1 MEMLNSVSM
10 LLASDLWTIIID
22 FFARTIVNY
31 GWAIIVFT
39 ICLKLVLSPLDVFQ
53 RVSTQKQSRVMAVIQ
68 PEINELQEKY
78 KNDREKLNQET
89 NKLYKKYKVNVG
101 GMCITMLVT
110 MAISLIVLFTLYS
123 SIRSYGNEKLYTTYQ
138 ELDKAYIEAETEYAT
153 LTDTDLTQEEYIEE
167 AVMLKYDE
175 LSEQNSWLWIKNV
188 WKSDTNTSQF
198 VDFDAYADHFNLKGE
213 DRELAEARY
222 DSITSTIV
230 GDGRDNNGYYV
241 IIIFAVLVS
250 FLTQLLSA
258 KLLAP
263 KGQKMNLTNKIM
275 MAVIPITMLILAM
288 TSNVVFTLYII
299 TNSLMTAI
307 ISTIISLVLRRMNKD
322 KDGKDIL
329 MKSRNIEVV
338 EYSRNYKK

>member
-1 MEMLNSVSM
+1 MEMLNSVSL

-22 FFARTIVNY
+22 FFAKTIVNY
-31 GWAIIVFT
+31 GWAIIIFT

-68 PEINELQEKY
+68 PEINALQEKY

-123 SIRSYGNEKLYTTYQ
+123 SIRSYGTEKLYTTYQ
-138 ELDKAYIEAETEYAT
+138 ELDQAYVEAETEYAT
-153 LTDTDLTQEEYIEE
+153 ITDTDLTQEEYIEE
-167 AVMLKYDE
+167 AIMLKYNE

-198 VDFDAYADHFNLKGE
+198 VDFDDYADHFNLEGE
-213 DRELAEARY
+213 DRDLAKSRY
-222 DSITSTIV
+222 DSITSTII
-230 GDGRDNNGYYV
+230 GDGKDNNGYYV

-250 FLTQLLSA
+250 FLTQFLSA

-307 ISTIISLVLRRMNKD
+307 ISTIISLVLKRMNKD
-322 KDGKDIL
+322 KDDKDIL

>member
-68 PEINELQEKY
+68 PEINKLQEKY

-198 VDFDAYADHFNLKGE
+198 VDFDAYADHFNLEGE

-322 KDGKDIL
+322 KDDKDIL

>member
-1 MEMLNSVSM
+1 MLNSVSM

-89 NKLYKKYKVNVG
+89 KKLYKKYKVNVG

-198 VDFDAYADHFNLKGE
+198 VDFDAYADHFNLEGE

-322 KDGKDIL
+322 KDDKDIL

>member
-1 MEMLNSVSM
+1 MEMLNSVSL
-10 LLASDLWTIIID
+10 LLASNFWTTIID
-22 FFARTIVNY
+22 FFAKAIVNY

-39 ICLKLVLSPLDVFQ
+39 ICLKLVLSPLDILQ
-53 RVSTQKQSRVMAVIQ
+53 RVSSQKQSRVMAVIQ
-68 PEINELQEKY
+68 PEINALQEKY

-123 SIRSYGNEKLYTTYQ
+123 SIRSYGTEKLYTTYQ
-138 ELDKAYIEAETEYAT
+138 ELDNAYIAAESEYST
-153 LTDTDLTQEEYIEE
+153 LTDTDLTQEEYIDQ
-167 AVMLKYDE
+167 AIILKYDE
-175 LSEQNSWLWIKNV
+175 LSKQNSWLWIKNV

-198 VDFDAYADHFNLKGE
+198 VEFDDYADHFNLEGE
-213 DRELAEARY
+213 DRELAKARY

-230 GDGRDNNGYYV
+230 GDGKDNNGYYL

-250 FLTQLLSA
+250 FLTQFLST
-258 KLLAP
+258 KVLAP

-288 TSNVVFTLYII
+288 TSNVVFTLYIS
-299 TNSLMTAI
+299 TNSVMAAI
-307 ISTIISLVLRRMNKD
+307 ISTIISLVLRRINKGKND
-322 KDGKDIL
+322 KDIL

>member
-138 ELDKAYIEAETEYAT
+138 ELDKAYIEAETEYAS

-198 VDFDAYADHFNLKGE
+198 VDFDAYADHFNLEGE
-213 DRELAEARY
+213 DRKLAEARY

-322 KDGKDIL
+322 KDDKDIL

>member
-198 VDFDAYADHFNLKGE
+198 VDFDAYADHFNLEGE

-322 KDGKDIL
+322 KNDKDIL

>member
-1 MEMLNSVSM
+1 MLNSVSM

-138 ELDKAYIEAETEYAT
+138 ELDKAYIEAETEYAS

-198 VDFDAYADHFNLKGE
+198 VDFDAYADHFNLEGE

-322 KDGKDIL
+322 KDDKDIL

>member
-1 MEMLNSVSM
+1 MLNSVSL
-10 LLASDLWTIIID
+10 LLANDFWTIIID

-53 RVSTQKQSRVMAVIQ
+53 RVSTQKQSRVMAVMQ
-68 PEINELQEKY
+68 PEITALQEKY
-78 KNDREKLNQET
+78 KKDREKLNQET
-89 NKLYKKYKVNVG
+89 NKLYKKYRVNVG
-101 GMCITMLVT
+101 GMCFTMLIT

-138 ELDKAYIEAETEYAT
+138 DLDNAYIEAQTEYAT
-153 LTDTDLTQEEYIEE
+153 LTDADLSQEEYIAQ
-167 AVMLKYDE
+167 AVRIKYDE
-175 LSEQNSWLWIKNV
+175 ISEQNSWLWIKNV

-198 VDFDAYADHFNLKGE
+198 VDFDDYADHFNLEGE
-213 DRELAEARY
+213 ERDNARVRY
-222 DSITSTIV
+222 DSIVSTIV

-241 IIIFAVLVS
+241 IMIFAVLVS
-250 FLTQLLSA
+250 FLTQFLSA

-275 MAVIPITMLILAM
+275 LAVIPITMLILAM

-307 ISTIISLVLRRMNKD
+307 ISTIISLVLKRINKNKD
-322 KDGKDIL
+322 DKDL
-329 MKSRNIEVV
+329 LLKSRNVEVV

>member
-1 MEMLNSVSM
+1 MEMLNSVSL

-22 FFARTIVNY
+22 FFAKTIVNY
-31 GWAIIVFT
+31 GWSIIIFT

-68 PEINELQEKY
+68 PEINALQEKY

-123 SIRSYGNEKLYTTYQ
+123 SIRSYGTEKLYTTYQ
-138 ELDKAYIEAETEYAT
+138 ELDQAYVEAETEYAT
-153 LTDTDLTQEEYIEE
+153 ITDTDLTQEEYIEE
-167 AVMLKYDE
+167 AIMLKYNE

-198 VDFDAYADHFNLKGE
+198 VDFDDYADHFNLEGE
-213 DRELAEARY
+213 DRDLAKSRY
-222 DSITSTIV
+222 DSITSTII
-230 GDGRDNNGYYV
+230 GDGKDNNGYYV

-250 FLTQLLSA
+250 FLTQFLSA

-307 ISTIISLVLRRMNKD
+307 ISTIISLVLKRMNKD
-322 KDGKDIL
+322 KDDKDKL

>member
-1 MEMLNSVSM
+1 MLNSVSL

-22 FFARTIVNY
+22 FFAKTIVNY
-31 GWAIIVFT
+31 GWAIIIFT

-68 PEINELQEKY
+68 AEINALQEKY

-123 SIRSYGNEKLYTTYQ
+123 SIRSYGTEKLYTTYQ
-138 ELDKAYIEAETEYAT
+138 ELDHAYVEAETEYAT
-153 LTDTDLTQEEYIEE
+153 ITDTDLTQEEYIEE
-167 AVMLKYDE
+167 AIMLKYNE

-198 VDFDAYADHFNLKGE
+198 VDFDDYADHFNLEGE
-213 DRELAEARY
+213 DRDLAKSRY
-222 DSITSTIV
+222 DSITSTII
-230 GDGRDNNGYYV
+230 GDGKDNNGYYV

-250 FLTQLLSA
+250 FLTQFLSA

-307 ISTIISLVLRRMNKD
+307 ISTIISLVLKRMNKD
-322 KDGKDIL
+322 KDDKDIL

>member
-1 MEMLNSVSM
+1 MLNSVSL

-22 FFARTIVNY
+22 FFAKTIVNY
-31 GWAIIVFT
+31 GWSIIIFT

-68 PEINELQEKY
+68 PEINALQEKY

-123 SIRSYGNEKLYTTYQ
+123 SIRSYGTEKLYTTYQ
-138 ELDKAYIEAETEYAT
+138 ELDQAYVEAETEYAT
-153 LTDTDLTQEEYIEE
+153 ITDTDLTQEEYIEE
-167 AVMLKYDE
+167 AIMLKYNE

-198 VDFDAYADHFNLKGE
+198 VDFDDYADHFNLEGE
-213 DRELAEARY
+213 DRDLAKSRY
-222 DSITSTIV
+222 DSITSTII
-230 GDGRDNNGYYV
+230 GDGKDNNGYYV

-250 FLTQLLSA
+250 FLTQFLSA

-307 ISTIISLVLRRMNKD
+307 ISTIISLVLKRMNKD
-322 KDGKDIL
+322 KDDKDKL

>member
-1 MEMLNSVSM
+1 MLNSVSL

-22 FFARTIVNY
+22 FFAKTIVNY
-31 GWAIIVFT
+31 GWAIIIFT

-68 PEINELQEKY
+68 PEINALQEKY

-123 SIRSYGNEKLYTTYQ
+123 SIRSYGTEKLYTTYQ
-138 ELDKAYIEAETEYAT
+138 ELDQAYVEAETEYAT
-153 LTDTDLTQEEYIEE
+153 ITDTDLTQEEYIEE
-167 AVMLKYDE
+167 AIMLKYNE

-198 VDFDAYADHFNLKGE
+198 VDFDDYADHFNLEGE
-213 DRELAEARY
+213 DRDLAKSRY
-222 DSITSTIV
+222 DSITSTII
-230 GDGRDNNGYYV
+230 GDGKDNNGYYV

-250 FLTQLLSA
+250 FLTQFLSA

-307 ISTIISLVLRRMNKD
+307 ISTIISLVLKRMNKD
-322 KDGKDIL
+322 KDDKDIL

>member
-198 VDFDAYADHFNLKGE
+198 VDFDAYADHFNLEGE

-322 KDGKDIL
+322 KDDKDIL

>member
-1 MEMLNSVSM
+1 MLNSVSL

-22 FFARTIVNY
+22 FFAKTIVNY
-31 GWAIIVFT
+31 GWAIIIFT

-68 PEINELQEKY
+68 PEINALQEKY

-123 SIRSYGNEKLYTTYQ
+123 SIRSYGTEKLYTTYQ
-138 ELDKAYIEAETEYAT
+138 ELDQAYVEAETEYAT
-153 LTDTDLTQEEYIEE
+153 ITDTDLTQEEYIEE
-167 AVMLKYDE
+167 AIMFKYNE

-198 VDFDAYADHFNLKGE
+198 VDFDDYADHFNLEGE
-213 DRELAEARY
+213 DRDLAKSRY
-222 DSITSTIV
+222 DSITSTII
-230 GDGRDNNGYYV
+230 GDGKDNNGYYV

-250 FLTQLLSA
+250 FLTQFLSA

-307 ISTIISLVLRRMNKD
+307 ISTIISLVLKRMNKD
-322 KDGKDIL
+322 KDDKDIL

>member
-1 MEMLNSVSM
+1 MEMLNSVSL

-22 FFARTIVNY
+22 FFAKTIVNY
-31 GWAIIVFT
+31 GWAIIIFT

-68 PEINELQEKY
+68 PEINALQEKY

-123 SIRSYGNEKLYTTYQ
+123 SIRSYGTEKLYTTYQ
-138 ELDKAYIEAETEYAT
+138 ELDHAYVEAETEYAT
-153 LTDTDLTQEEYIEE
+153 ITDTDLTQEEYIEE
-167 AVMLKYDE
+167 AIMLKYNE

-198 VDFDAYADHFNLKGE
+198 VDFDDYADHFNLEGE
-213 DRELAEARY
+213 DRDLAKSRY
-222 DSITSTIV
+222 DSITSTII
-230 GDGRDNNGYYV
+230 GDGKDNNGYYV

-250 FLTQLLSA
+250 FLTQFLSA

-307 ISTIISLVLRRMNKD
+307 ISTIISLVLKRMNKD
-322 KDGKDIL
+322 KDDKDIL

>member
-1 MEMLNSVSM
+1 MLNSVSM

-198 VDFDAYADHFNLKGE
+198 VDFDAYADHFNLEGE

-322 KDGKDIL
+322 KDDKDIL
-329 MKSRNIEVV
+329 IKSRNIEVV

>member
-1 MEMLNSVSM
+1 MLNSVSM

-198 VDFDAYADHFNLKGE
+198 VDFDAYADHFNLEGE

-322 KDGKDIL
+322 KNDKDIL

>member
-1 MEMLNSVSM
+1 MLNSVSL

-22 FFARTIVNY
+22 FFAKTIVNY
-31 GWAIIVFT
+31 GWAIIIFT

-68 PEINELQEKY
+68 PEINALQEKY

-123 SIRSYGNEKLYTTYQ
+123 SIRSYGTEKLYTTYQ
-138 ELDKAYIEAETEYAT
+138 ELDHAYVEAETEYAT
-153 LTDTDLTQEEYIEE
+153 ITDTDLTQEEYIEE
-167 AVMLKYDE
+167 AIMLKYNE

-198 VDFDAYADHFNLKGE
+198 VDFDDYADHFNLEGE
-213 DRELAEARY
+213 DRDLAKSRY
-222 DSITSTIV
+222 DSITSTII
-230 GDGRDNNGYYV
+230 GDGKDNNGYYV

-250 FLTQLLSA
+250 FLTQFLSA

-307 ISTIISLVLRRMNKD
+307 ISTIISLVLKRMNKD
-322 KDGKDIL
+322 KDDKDIL

>member
-1 MEMLNSVSM
+1 M
-10 LLASDLWTIIID
+10 
-22 FFARTIVNY
+22 
-31 GWAIIVFT
+31 
-39 ICLKLVLSPLDVFQ
+39 
-53 RVSTQKQSRVMAVIQ
+53 
-68 PEINELQEKY
+68 
-78 KNDREKLNQET
+78 
-89 NKLYKKYKVNVG
+89 
-101 GMCITMLVT
+101 
-110 MAISLIVLFTLYS
+110 
-123 SIRSYGNEKLYTTYQ
+123 
-138 ELDKAYIEAETEYAT
+138 
-153 LTDTDLTQEEYIEE
+153 
-167 AVMLKYDE
+167 
-175 LSEQNSWLWIKNV
+175 
-188 WKSDTNTSQF
+188 
-198 VDFDAYADHFNLKGE
+198 
-213 DRELAEARY
+213 
-222 DSITSTIV
+222 
-230 GDGRDNNGYYV
+230 

-322 KDGKDIL
+322 KDDKDIL

>member
-1 MEMLNSVSM
+1 M

-22 FFARTIVNY
+22 FFAKTIVNY
-31 GWAIIVFT
+31 GWAIIIFT

-68 PEINELQEKY
+68 PEINALQEKY

-123 SIRSYGNEKLYTTYQ
+123 SIRSYGTEKLYTTYQ
-138 ELDKAYIEAETEYAT
+138 ELDHAYVEAETEYAT
-153 LTDTDLTQEEYIEE
+153 ITDTDLTQEEYIEE
-167 AVMLKYDE
+167 AIMLKYNE

-198 VDFDAYADHFNLKGE
+198 VDFDDYADHFNLEGE
-213 DRELAEARY
+213 DRDLAKSRY
-222 DSITSTIV
+222 DSITSTII
-230 GDGRDNNGYYV
+230 GDGKDNNGYYV

-250 FLTQLLSA
+250 FLTQFLSA

-307 ISTIISLVLRRMNKD
+307 ISTIISLVLKRMNKD
-322 KDGKDIL
+322 KDDKDIL

>member
-1 MEMLNSVSM
+1 MLNSVSL
-10 LLASDLWTIIID
+10 LLASNFWTTIID
-22 FFARTIVNY
+22 FFAKAIVNY

-39 ICLKLVLSPLDVFQ
+39 ICLKLVLSPLYILQ
-53 RVSTQKQSRVMAVIQ
+53 RVSSQKQSRVMAVIQ
-68 PEINELQEKY
+68 PEINALQEKY

-123 SIRSYGNEKLYTTYQ
+123 SIRSYGTEKLYTTYQ
-138 ELDKAYIEAETEYAT
+138 ELDNAYIAAESEYST
-153 LTDTDLTQEEYIEE
+153 LTDTDLTQEEYIDQ
-167 AVMLKYDE
+167 AIILKYDE
-175 LSEQNSWLWIKNV
+175 LSKQNSWLWIKNV

-198 VDFDAYADHFNLKGE
+198 VEFDDYADHFNLEGE
-213 DRELAEARY
+213 DRELAKARY

-230 GDGRDNNGYYV
+230 GDGKDNNGYYL

-250 FLTQLLSA
+250 FLTQFLST

-288 TSNVVFTLYII
+288 TSNVVFTLYIS
-299 TNSLMTAI
+299 TNSVMAAI
-307 ISTIISLVLRRMNKD
+307 ISTIISLVLRRINKGKND
-322 KDGKDIL
+322 KDIL

>member
-1 MEMLNSVSM
+1 MLNSVSM

-31 GWAIIVFT
+31 GWAIIIFT

-68 PEINELQEKY
+68 PEINALQEKY

-123 SIRSYGNEKLYTTYQ
+123 SIRSYGTEKLYTTYQ
-138 ELDKAYIEAETEYAT
+138 ELDQAYVEAETEYAT
-153 LTDTDLTQEEYIEE
+153 IADTDLTQEEYIEE
-167 AVMLKYDE
+167 AIMLKYNE

-198 VDFDAYADHFNLKGE
+198 VDFDDYADHFNLEGE
-213 DRELAEARY
+213 DRDLAKLRY
-222 DSITSTIV
+222 DSITSTII
-230 GDGRDNNGYYV
+230 GDGKDNNGYYV

-250 FLTQLLSA
+250 FLTQFLSA

-307 ISTIISLVLRRMNKD
+307 ISTIISLVLKRMNKD
-322 KDGKDIL
+322 KDDKDIL

>member
-198 VDFDAYADHFNLKGE
+198 VDFDAYADHFNLERE

>member
-1 MEMLNSVSM
+1 MLNSVSL

-22 FFARTIVNY
+22 FFAKTIVNY
-31 GWAIIVFT
+31 GWAIIIFT

-68 PEINELQEKY
+68 PEINALQEKY

-123 SIRSYGNEKLYTTYQ
+123 SIRSYGTEKLYTTYQ
-138 ELDKAYIEAETEYAT
+138 ELDHAYVEAETEYAT
-153 LTDTDLTQEEYIEE
+153 ITDTDLTQEEYIEE
-167 AVMLKYDE
+167 AIMLKYNE

-198 VDFDAYADHFNLKGE
+198 VDFDDYADHFNLEGE
-213 DRELAEARY
+213 DRDLAKSRY
-222 DSITSTIV
+222 DSITSTII
-230 GDGRDNNGYYV
+230 GDGKDNNGYYV

-250 FLTQLLSA
+250 FLTQFLSA

-322 KDGKDIL
+322 KDDKDIL

>member
-1 MEMLNSVSM
+1 MLNSVSL
-10 LLASDLWTIIID
+10 LLASSFWTTIID
-22 FFARTIVNY
+22 FFAKAIVNY

-39 ICLKLVLSPLDVFQ
+39 ICLKLVLSPLDILQ
-53 RVSTQKQSRVMAVIQ
+53 RVSSQKQSRVMAVIQ
-68 PEINELQEKY
+68 PEINALQEKY

-123 SIRSYGNEKLYTTYQ
+123 SIRSYGTEKLYTTYQ
-138 ELDKAYIEAETEYAT
+138 ELDNAYIAAESEYST
-153 LTDTDLTQEEYIEE
+153 LTDTDLTQEEYIDQ
-167 AVMLKYDE
+167 AIILKYDE
-175 LSEQNSWLWIKNV
+175 LSKQNSWLWIKNV

-198 VDFDAYADHFNLKGE
+198 VEFDDYADHFNLEGE
-213 DRELAEARY
+213 DRELAKARY

-230 GDGRDNNGYYV
+230 GDGKDNNGYYL

-250 FLTQLLSA
+250 FLTQLLST

-288 TSNVVFTLYII
+288 TSNVVFTLYIS
-299 TNSLMTAI
+299 TNSVMAAI
-307 ISTIISLVLRRMNKD
+307 ISTIISLVLRRINKGKND
-322 KDGKDIL
+322 KDIL

>member
-39 ICLKLVLSPLDVFQ
+39 ICLKFVLSPLDVFQ

-198 VDFDAYADHFNLKGE
+198 VDFDAYADHFNLEGE
-213 DRELAEARY
+213 DRKLAEARY

-322 KDGKDIL
+322 KDDKDIL

>member
-10 LLASDLWTIIID
+10 LLASDFWTIIID

-39 ICLKLVLSPLDVFQ
+39 ICLKLVLSPLDIFQ

-68 PEINELQEKY
+68 PEINALQEKY

-89 NKLYKKYKVNVG
+89 NKLYKKYRVNVG
-101 GMCITMLVT
+101 GMCITMLLT

-138 ELDKAYIEAETEYAT
+138 ELDNAYIQAESDYEL
-153 LTDTDLTQEEYIEE
+153 LTDTDLTKEEYIEQ
-167 AVMLKYDE
+167 AVLVKYDE
-175 LSEQNSWLWIKNV
+175 ISEQNSWLWIKNV
-188 WKSDTNTSQF
+188 WKSDTNTSHF
-198 VDFDAYADHFNLKGE
+198 VDFEDYANHYNLEGE
-213 DRELAEARY
+213 DKDNAKARY
-222 DSITSTIV
+222 DSIVSTIV

-241 IIIFAVLVS
+241 IMIFAVLVS
-250 FLTQLLSA
+250 FLTQFLSA

-275 MAVIPITMLILAM
+275 MAIIPITMLILAM

-307 ISTIISLVLRRMNKD
+307 ISTIISLVLKKINKNKD
-322 KDGKDIL
+322 DKEIL
-329 MKSRNIEVV
+329 MKSRNVEVV

>member
-1 MEMLNSVSM
+1 MLNSVSM

-198 VDFDAYADHFNLKGE
+198 VDFDAYADHFNLEGE
-213 DRELAEARY
+213 DRKLAEARY

-322 KDGKDIL
+322 KDDKDIL

>member
-198 VDFDAYADHFNLKGE
+198 VDFDAYADHFNLEGE

-299 TNSLMTAI
+299 TNSLMTAN

-322 KDGKDIL
+322 KDDKDIL

>member
-110 MAISLIVLFTLYS
+110 VAISLIVLFTLYS

-198 VDFDAYADHFNLKGE
+198 VDFDAYADHFNLEGE

>member
-1 MEMLNSVSM
+1 MEMLNSVSL
-10 LLASDLWTIIID
+10 LLASNFWTTIID
-22 FFARTIVNY
+22 FFAKAIVNY

-39 ICLKLVLSPLDVFQ
+39 ICLKLVLSPLDILQ
-53 RVSTQKQSRVMAVIQ
+53 RVSSQKQSRVMAVIQ
-68 PEINELQEKY
+68 PEINALQEKY

-123 SIRSYGNEKLYTTYQ
+123 SIRSYGTEKLYTTYQ
-138 ELDKAYIEAETEYAT
+138 ELDNAYIAAESEYST
-153 LTDTDLTQEEYIEE
+153 LTDTDLTQEEYIDQ
-167 AVMLKYDE
+167 AIILKYDE
-175 LSEQNSWLWIKNV
+175 LSKQNSWLWIKNV

-198 VDFDAYADHFNLKGE
+198 VEFDDYADHFNLEGE
-213 DRELAEARY
+213 DRELAKARY

-230 GDGRDNNGYYV
+230 GDGKDNNGYYL

-250 FLTQLLSA
+250 FLTQFLST

-288 TSNVVFTLYII
+288 TSNVVFTLYIS
-299 TNSLMTAI
+299 TNSVMAAI
-307 ISTIISLVLRRMNKD
+307 ISTIISLVLRRINKD
-322 KDGKDIL
+322 KNDKDIL

>member
-1 MEMLNSVSM
+1 MLNSVSL

-22 FFARTIVNY
+22 FFAKTIVNY
-31 GWAIIVFT
+31 GWAIIIFT

-68 PEINELQEKY
+68 PEINALQEKY

-123 SIRSYGNEKLYTTYQ
+123 SIRSYGTEKLYTTYQ
-138 ELDKAYIEAETEYAT
+138 ELDHAYVEAETEYAT
-153 LTDTDLTQEEYIEE
+153 ITDTDLTQEEYIEE
-167 AVMLKYDE
+167 AIMLKYNE

-198 VDFDAYADHFNLKGE
+198 VDFDDYADHFNLEGE
-213 DRELAEARY
+213 DRDLAKSRY
-222 DSITSTIV
+222 DSITSTII
-230 GDGRDNNGYYV
+230 GDGKDNNGYYV

-250 FLTQLLSA
+250 FLTQFLSA

-263 KGQKMNLTNKIM
+263 KGQKMNFTNKIM

-307 ISTIISLVLRRMNKD
+307 ISTIISLVLKRMNKD
-322 KDGKDIL
+322 KDDKDIL

>member
-198 VDFDAYADHFNLKGE
+198 VDFDAYADHFNLEGE
-213 DRELAEARY
+213 DRKLAEARY

-322 KDGKDIL
+322 KDDKDIL

>member
-1 MEMLNSVSM
+1 MLNSVSL

-22 FFARTIVNY
+22 FFAKTIVNY
-31 GWAIIVFT
+31 GWAIIIFT

-68 PEINELQEKY
+68 PEINALQEKY

-123 SIRSYGNEKLYTTYQ
+123 SIRSYGTEKLYTTYQ
-138 ELDKAYIEAETEYAT
+138 ELDHAYVEAETEYAT
-153 LTDTDLTQEEYIEE
+153 ITDTDLTQEEYIEE
-167 AVMLKYDE
+167 AIMLKYNE

-198 VDFDAYADHFNLKGE
+198 VDFDDYADHFNLEGE
-213 DRELAEARY
+213 DRDLAKSRY
-222 DSITSTIV
+222 DSITSTII
-230 GDGRDNNGYYV
+230 GDGKDNNGYYV

-250 FLTQLLSA
+250 FLTQFLST

-288 TSNVVFTLYII
+288 TSNVVFTLYIS
-299 TNSLMTAI
+299 TNSVMAAI
-307 ISTIISLVLRRMNKD
+307 ISTIISLVLRRINKGKND
-322 KDGKDIL
+322 KDIL

>member
-1 MEMLNSVSM
+1 MLNSVSM

-198 VDFDAYADHFNLKGE
+198 VDFDAYADHFNLEGE

-322 KDGKDIL
+322 KDDKDIL